1 MLGNFFGLVAPDLAI
16 DLGTANTLIYV
27 KGKGVVLDE
36 PSVVAYVN
44 EHGRK
49 EVYAVGAEAKSMLGK
64 THRSMEVFR
73 PLRDGV
79 IADFD
84 VAEEM
89 IKQFI
94 KKVMPRSLTLI
105 SPQIV
110 ICVPTGA
117 TPVERR
123 TILESAQAGGARR
136 VHLIEEPMAAAVG
149 AGLQIDD
156 PAGCMVVDIGG
167 GTTEIAVL
175 SLGGVVWSR
184 SLREAGDKMDEAI
197 IQYLRRTENLLI
209 GESTAER
216 IKKEIGT
223 AKQPDEGMGMSMP
236 IKGRDNLSGVPKEI
250 TVTEAMVAEA
260 LTEQV
265 GKIVDAV
272 RQAFE
277 QMPPELAAD
286 IYDHGLM
293 LTGGG
298 ALLRNLDVVLQ
309 ERISIRVSVADDPLR
324 CVVKGCGIALDTLNS
339 QEARRLLTEEV

>member
-1 MLGNFFGLVAPDLAI
+1 MFGNFFGLVAPDLAI
-16 DLGTANTLIYV
+16 DLGTANTLIYA
-27 KGKGVVLDE
+27 KGRGIVLRE
-36 PSVVAYVN
+36 PSVVAYVS
-44 EHGRK
+44 EGGRK
-49 EVYAVGAEAKSMLGK
+49 VVHAVGSEAKNMLGK
-64 THRSMEVFR
+64 THRMMEVIR

-94 KKVMPRSLTLI
+94 KKVQPRPTLI
-105 SPQIV
+105 SPRIV

-123 TILESAQAGGARR
+123 AILESAQNAGARDVR
-136 VHLIEEPMAAAVG
+136 LIEEPVAAAVG
-149 AGLQIDD
+149 AGLQIDS
-156 PAGCMVVDIGG
+156 PSGSMVVDIGG

-184 SLREAGDKMDEAI
+184 SLRVAGDKMDEAI

-209 GESTAER
+209 GDSTAER
-216 IKKEIGT
+216 IKQEIGT
-223 AKQPDEGMGMSMP
+223 AKAPDEGKGLALT
-236 IKGRDNLSGVPKEI
+236 IKGRDNMNGIPKEI

-260 LTEQV
+260 LQEPVTQM
-265 GKIVDAV
+265 VDAV
-272 RQAFE
+272 KQAFE

-286 IYDHGLM
+286 IYDHGIM

-298 ALLRNLDVVLQ
+298 ALLRNLDQVLQ
-309 ERISIRVSVADDPLR
+309 
-324 CVVKGCGIALDTLNS
+324 
-339 QEARRLLTEEV
+339 

>member
-1 MLGNFFGLVAPDLAI
+1 MFGNFFGLVAPDLAI

-27 KGKGVVLDE
+27 KGNGIVLNE
-36 PSVVAYVN
+36 PSVVAYVT
-44 EHGRK
+44 EGGRK
-49 EVYAVGAEAKSMLGK
+49 VVHAVGAEAKNMLGK
-64 THRSMEVFR
+64 THRMMEVIR

-94 KKVMPRSLTLI
+94 KKVMPRPALI

-123 TILESAQAGGARR
+123 AILESAQAAGARR
-136 VHLIEEPMAAAVG
+136 VFLIEEPVAAAVG
-149 AGLQIDD
+149 AGLQIDN
-156 PAGCMVVDIGG
+156 PTGSMVVDIGG

-184 SLREAGDKMDEAI
+184 SLRVAGDKMDEAI

-209 GESTAER
+209 GDSTAER

-223 AKQPDEGMGMSMP
+223 AAPPDEGKGLSMT
-236 IKGRDNLSGVPKEI
+236 IKGRDNLNGVPKEI

-260 LTEQV
+260 LSEPV
-265 GKIVDAV
+265 LAIVDAV
-272 RQAFE
+272 KQAFE

-286 IYDHGLM
+286 IYDHGIM

-298 ALLRNLDVVLQ
+298 ALLRNLDNVLSD
-309 ERISIRVSVADDPLR
+309 RISIRVSIADDPLA
-324 CVVKGCGIALDTLNS
+324 CVVLGCGKALEHLNTP
-339 QEARRLLTEEV
+339 EGKRLLTLDV

>member
-1 MLGNFFGLVAPDLAI
+1 MFGNFFGLVAPDLAI

-27 KGKGVVLDE
+27 KGRGIVLNE
-36 PSVVAYVN
+36 PSVVAYVT
-44 EHGRK
+44 EGGRK
-49 EVYAVGAEAKSMLGK
+49 VVHAVGAEAKNMLGK
-64 THRSMEVFR
+64 THRMMEVIR

-94 KKVMPRSLTLI
+94 KKVMPRPALI
-105 SPQIV
+105 SPQII

-123 TILESAQAGGARR
+123 AILESAQAAGARR
-136 VHLIEEPMAAAVG
+136 VFLIEEPVAAAVG
-149 AGLQIDD
+149 AGLQIDN
-156 PAGCMVVDIGG
+156 PTGSMVVDIGG

-184 SLREAGDKMDEAI
+184 SLRVAGDKMDEAI

-209 GESTAER
+209 GDSTAER

-223 AKQPDEGMGMSMP
+223 ASAPDEGKGLTLT
-236 IKGRDNLSGVPKEI
+236 IKGRDNLNGVPKEI

-260 LTEQV
+260 LAEPV
-265 GKIVDAV
+265 LSIVDAV
-272 RQAFE
+272 KQAFE

-286 IYDHGLM
+286 IYDHGIM

-298 ALLRNLDVVLQ
+298 ALLRNLDQVLSD
-309 ERISIRVSVADDPLR
+309 RISIRVSIADDPLA
-324 CVVKGCGIALDTLNS
+324 CVVLGCGKALEHLNTP
-339 QEARRLLTEEV
+339 EGKRLLTLDV

>member
-1 MLGNFFGLVAPDLAI
+1 MFGNFFGLVAPDLAI

-27 KGKGVVLDE
+27 KGRGIVLNE
-36 PSVVAYVN
+36 PSVVAYVH
-44 EHGRK
+44 EGGRK
-49 EVYAVGAEAKSMLGK
+49 VVHAVGAEAKSMLGK
-64 THRSMEVFR
+64 THKMMDVIR

-94 KKVMPRSLTLI
+94 KKVMPRPTLI
-105 SPQIV
+105 SPRIV

-123 TILESAQAGGARR
+123 AILESAQAAGARD
-136 VHLIEEPMAAAVG
+136 VKLIEEPVAAAVG
-149 AGLQIDD
+149 AGLQIDN

-167 GTTEIAVL
+167 GTSEIAVL

-184 SLREAGDKMDEAI
+184 SLRVAGDKMDEAI

-209 GESTAER
+209 GDSTAER

-223 AKQPDEGMGMSMP
+223 AKAPDEGQGLSLM
-236 IKGRDNLSGVPKEI
+236 IKGRDNIGGTPKEVA
-250 TVTEAMVAEA
+250 VTEAMVAEA
-260 LTEQV
+260 LAEPV
-265 GKIVDAV
+265 GHIVEAV
-272 RQAFE
+272 KQAFDN
-277 QMPPELAAD
+277 MPPELAAD
-286 IYDHGLM
+286 IYDVGIM

-309 ERISIRVSVADDPLR
+309 ERISIRVSIADDPLA
-324 CVVKGCGIALDTLNS
+324 CVVLGCGKALEHLNTA
-339 QEARRLLTEEV
+339 EGKRLLTPDV

>member
-1 MLGNFFGLVAPDLAI
+1 MFGNLFGLVAPDLAI

-27 KGKGVVLDE
+27 KGRGVVLDE
-36 PSVVAYVN
+36 PSVVAYVS
-44 EHGRK
+44 EGGRK
-49 EVYAVGAEAKSMLGK
+49 VVHAVGAEAKTMLGK
-64 THRSMEVFR
+64 THRSMEVVR

-94 KKVMPRSLTLI
+94 KKVMPRPALI

-123 TILESAQAGGARR
+123 TILESAQAGGARK
-136 VHLIEEPMAAAVG
+136 VHLIEEPVAAAVG

-184 SLREAGDKMDEAI
+184 SLREAGDKMDEAM

-209 GESTAER
+209 GDSTAER

-223 AKQPDEGMGMSMP
+223 ASAPDEGSGMTLQV
-236 IKGRDNLSGVPKEI
+236 KGRDNLTGVPKEI

-260 LTEQV
+260 LSDPV
-265 GKIVDAV
+265 NKIVEAV
-272 RQAFE
+272 KQAFE

-286 IYDHGLM
+286 ILDRGIM

-298 ALLRNLDVVLQ
+298 AMLRNLDVVLK
-309 ERISIRVSVADDPLR
+309 ERISVGVSVAEEPLL
-324 CVVKGCGIALDTLNS
+324 CVVKGCGIALERLNTP
-339 QEARRLLTEEV
+339 EGRRLLTPEI

>member
-1 MLGNFFGLVAPDLAI
+1 MLGNFFGIVAPDLAI

-27 KGKGVVLDE
+27 KGRGIVLNE

-44 EHGRK
+44 EGGRK
-49 EVYAVGAEAKSMLGK
+49 VVYAVGAEAKSMLGK
-64 THRSMEVFR
+64 THRMMDVIR

-94 KKVMPRSLTLI
+94 KKVMPRPTLI
-105 SPQIV
+105 SPRIV

-123 TILESAQAGGARR
+123 AILESAQAAGARD
-136 VHLIEEPMAAAVG
+136 VKLIEEPVAAAVG
-149 AGLQIDD
+149 AGLQIDN
-156 PAGCMVVDIGG
+156 PSGCMVVDIGG
-167 GTTEIAVL
+167 GTSEIAVL

-184 SLREAGDKMDEAI
+184 SLRVAGDKMDEAI

-209 GESTAER
+209 GDSTAER

-223 AKQPDEGMGMSMP
+223 ARAPDEGKGLTLL
-236 IKGRDNLSGVPKEI
+236 IKGRDNMNGVPKEI
-250 TVTEAMVAEA
+250 SVTEAMVAEA
-260 LTEQV
+260 LADPVAQ
-265 GKIVDAV
+265 IVEAV
-272 RQAFE
+272 KQAFDN
-277 QMPPELAAD
+277 MPPELAAD
-286 IYDHGLM
+286 IYDVGLM

-298 ALLRNLDVVLQ
+298 ALLRNLDVVLS
-309 ERISIRVSVADDPLR
+309 ERLSIRVSVADDPLA
-324 CVVKGCGIALDTLNS
+324 CVVLGCGKALEHLNT
-339 QEARRLLTEEV
+339 QEGKRLLMPDV

>member
-1 MLGNFFGLVAPDLAI
+1 V
-16 DLGTANTLIYV
+16 
-27 KGKGVVLDE
+27 
-36 PSVVAYVN
+36 
-44 EHGRK
+44 
-49 EVYAVGAEAKSMLGK
+49 
-64 THRSMEVFR
+64 
-73 PLRDGV
+73 
-79 IADFD
+79 
-84 VAEEM
+84 
-89 IKQFI
+89 
-94 KKVMPRSLTLI
+94 
-105 SPQIV
+105 
-110 ICVPTGA
+110 
-117 TPVERR
+117 
-123 TILESAQAGGARR
+123 
-136 VHLIEEPMAAAVG
+136 AAALG

-156 PAGCMVVDIGG
+156 PSGCMVVDIGG

-175 SLGGVVWSR
+175 SLGGLVWSR

-209 GESTAER
+209 GDSTAER

-223 AKQPDEGMGMSMP
+223 ARAPDEGSGMQLP

-260 LTEQV
+260 LAEPVTR
-265 GKIVDAV
+265 IVDAV

-309 ERISIRVSVADDPLR
+309 ERVSIRVSVADEPLR
-324 CVVKGCGIALDTLNS
+324 CVVKGCGIALEKLNTP
-339 QEARRLLTEEV
+339 EARRLLMQEA

>member
-1 MLGNFFGLVAPDLAI
+1 MFGNFFGLVAPDLAI

-27 KGKGVVLDE
+27 KGRGIVLNE
-36 PSVVAYVN
+36 PSVVAYVT
-44 EHGRK
+44 EGGRK
-49 EVYAVGAEAKSMLGK
+49 VVHAVGAEAKSMLGK
-64 THRSMEVFR
+64 THKMMDVIR

-94 KKVMPRSLTLI
+94 KKVMPRPTLI
-105 SPQIV
+105 SPRIV

-123 TILESAQAGGARR
+123 AILESAQAAGARD
-136 VHLIEEPMAAAVG
+136 VKLIEEPVAAAVG
-149 AGLQIDD
+149 AGLQIDN
-156 PAGCMVVDIGG
+156 PSGCMVVDIGG

-184 SLREAGDKMDEAI
+184 SLRVAGDKMDEAI

-209 GESTAER
+209 GDSTAER

-223 AKQPDEGMGMSMP
+223 AKAPDEGHGLQLM
-236 IKGRDNLSGVPKEI
+236 IKGRDNIGGTPKEVA
-250 TVTEAMVAEA
+250 VTEAMVAEA
-260 LTEQV
+260 LTDPV
-265 GKIVDAV
+265 GQIVEAV
-272 RQAFE
+272 KQAFDN
-277 QMPPELAAD
+277 MPPELAAD
-286 IYDHGLM
+286 IYDVGIM

-298 ALLRNLDVVLQ
+298 ALLRNLDTVLT
-309 ERISIRVSVADDPLR
+309 ERISIRVSIADDPLA
-324 CVVKGCGIALDTLNS
+324 CVVLGCGKALEHLNTP
-339 QEARRLLTEEV
+339 EGKRLLTPDV

>member
-1 MLGNFFGLVAPDLAI
+1 MFGNFFGLVAPDLAI

-27 KGKGVVLDE
+27 KGKGIVLNE
-36 PSVVAYVN
+36 PSVVAYVT
-44 EHGRK
+44 EGGRK
-49 EVYAVGAEAKSMLGK
+49 VVHAVGAEAKNMLGK
-64 THRSMEVFR
+64 THRMMEVIR

-94 KKVMPRSLTLI
+94 KKVMPRPSLI
-105 SPQIV
+105 SPQII

-123 TILESAQAGGARR
+123 AILESAQATGARR
-136 VHLIEEPMAAAVG
+136 VFLIEEPVAAAVG
-149 AGLQIDD
+149 AGLQIDN
-156 PAGCMVVDIGG
+156 PTGSMVVDIGG

-184 SLREAGDKMDEAI
+184 SLRVAGDKMDEAI

-209 GESTAER
+209 GDSTAER

-223 AKQPDEGMGMSMP
+223 ASAPDEGKGLSLT
-236 IKGRDNLSGVPKEI
+236 IKGRDNLNGVPKEI

-260 LTEQV
+260 LSDPV
-265 GKIVDAV
+265 LAIVDAV
-272 RQAFE
+272 KQAFE

-286 IYDHGLM
+286 IYDHGIM

-298 ALLRNLDVVLQ
+298 ALLRNLDQVLSD
-309 ERISIRVSVADDPLR
+309 RISIRVSIADDPLA
-324 CVVKGCGIALDTLNS
+324 CVVLGCGKALEHLNTP
-339 QEARRLLTEEV
+339 EGKRLLTLDV

>member
-1 MLGNFFGLVAPDLAI
+1 MLGSFFGLVAPDLAI

-27 KGKGVVLDE
+27 KGKGIELNE

-44 EHGRK
+44 EGGRK
-49 EVYAVGAEAKSMLGK
+49 VVHAVGTEAKQMLGK
-64 THRSMEVFR
+64 THRNMEVIR
-73 PLRDGV
+73 PMRDGV

-94 KKVMPRSLTLI
+94 KKVQPRPSMI

-117 TPVERR
+117 TAVEKR
-123 TILESAQAGGARR
+123 TILESAQSAGARK
-136 VHLIEEPMAAAVG
+136 VFLIEEPVAAAVG
-149 AGLQIDD
+149 AGLQIED
-156 PAGCMVVDIGG
+156 PAGSMVVDIGG

-184 SLREAGDKMDEAI
+184 SLRVAGDKMDEAI

-209 GESTAER
+209 GDSTAER
-216 IKKEIGT
+216 IKKEVGT
-223 AKQPDEGMGMSMP
+223 AKPPDEGFGMHMN
-236 IKGRDNLSGVPKEI
+236 IKGRDNLNGVPKE
-250 TVTEAMVAEA
+250 VSVNEAMVAEA
-260 LTEQV
+260 LREPV
-265 GKIVDAV
+265 GDIVDAV
-272 RQAFE
+272 KQAFE

-286 IYDHGLM
+286 IFDHGIM

-298 ALLRNLDVVLQ
+298 ALLRNLDQVLQ
-309 ERISIRVSVADDPLR
+309 DRISIRVSVADDPLT
-324 CVVKGCGIALDTLNS
+324 CVVMGCGKALEHLSTP
-339 QEARRLLTEEV
+339 QGKRLLMADV

>member
-1 MLGNFFGLVAPDLAI
+1 MFNNFFGLVAPDLAI
-16 DLGTANTLIYV
+16 DLGTANTLIYM
-27 KGKGVVLDE
+27 KGRGVVLNE

-44 EHGRK
+44 EGGRK
-49 EVYAVGAEAKSMLGK
+49 VVHAVGAEAKTMLGK
-64 THRSMEVFR
+64 TNRNMEVIR

-79 IADFD
+79 IADFE

-94 KKVMPRSLTLI
+94 KKVLPRPTLI

-136 VHLIEEPMAAAVG
+136 VHLIEEPMAAAIG
-149 AGLQIDD
+149 AGLQIDEA
-156 PAGCMVVDIGG
+156 AGCMVVDIGG
-167 GTTEIAVL
+167 GTSEIAVL

-223 AKQPDEGMGMSMP
+223 ARLPDEGTGMSMP

-260 LTEQV
+260 L
-265 GKIVDAV
+265 GDPISKIVDAV
-272 RQAFE
+272 GQAFE
-277 QMPPELAAD
+277 LMPPELAAD
-286 IYDHGLM
+286 IYDHGIM

-298 ALLRNLDVVLQ
+298 ALLRNLDVVIQ
-309 ERISIRVSVADDPLR
+309 ERISIRVSVADEPLL
-324 CVVKGCGIALDTLNS
+324 CVVKGCGLALEKLNTKEG
-339 QEARRLLTEEV
+339 QRLITSDV

>member
-1 MLGNFFGLVAPDLAI
+1 MSWFGLVAPDLAI
-16 DLGTANTLIYV
+16 DLGTANTLIHI
-27 KGKGVVLDE
+27 KNQGIVLDE
-36 PSVVAYVN
+36 PSVVAYVSEN
-44 EHGRK
+44 GRK
-49 EVYAVGAEAKSMLGK
+49 VVHAVGAEAKSMLGK
-64 THRSMEVFR
+64 THKNMEVIR

-94 KKVMPRSLTLI
+94 KKVLPRPSLI

-123 TILESAQAGGARR
+123 TILESAQASGARR
-136 VHLIEEPMAAAVG
+136 VHLIEEPVAAALG

-156 PAGCMVVDIGG
+156 PSGCMVVDIGG

-175 SLGGVVWSR
+175 SLGGLVWSR

-209 GESTAER
+209 GDSTAER

-223 AKQPDEGMGMSMP
+223 ARPPDEGSGMQLQ

-250 TVTEAMVAEA
+250 PVTEAMIAEA
-260 LTEQV
+260 LAEPISR
-265 GKIVDAV
+265 IVDAV

-309 ERISIRVSVADDPLR
+309 ERISIRVSVADEPLR
-324 CVVKGCGIALDTLNS
+324 CVVKGCGIALEKLNTP
-339 QEARRLLTEEV
+339 EARRLLTMEV

>member
-1 MLGNFFGLVAPDLAI
+1 MFGNFFGLVAPDLAI
-16 DLGTANTLIYV
+16 DLGTANTLIHV
-27 KGKGVVLDE
+27 KGRGIVLDE

-44 EHGRK
+44 EGGRK
-49 EVYAVGAEAKSMLGK
+49 VVYAVGTEAKTMLGK
-64 THRSMEVFR
+64 THRNMEVIR

-94 KKVMPRSLTLI
+94 RKVLPRPSLI

-123 TILESAQAGGARR
+123 TILESAQASGARR
-136 VHLIEEPMAAAVG
+136 VKLIEEPVAAAIG

-156 PAGCMVVDIGG
+156 PSGCMVVDIGG

-175 SLGGVVWSR
+175 SLGGLVWSR
-184 SLREAGDKMDEAI
+184 SLREAGDKMDESI
-197 IQYLRRTENLLI
+197 IQYLRRVENLLI
-209 GESTAER
+209 GDSTAER

-223 AKQPDEGMGMSMP
+223 AREPDEGSGMSMP

-250 TVTEAMVAEA
+250 TVTERMVAEA
-260 LTEQV
+260 LAEPVTR
-265 GKIVDAV
+265 IVDAV

-324 CVVKGCGIALDTLNS
+324 CVVKGCGIALETLNS
-339 QEARRLLTEEV
+339 SEARRLLTEEV